1 MRALAFDKFKAV
13 GVLMAYSLIQGG
25 GAAPCFLSFLNVY
38 DYLIDGM
45 ASVQSEKWASLI
57 KEDSLRQSMETVKFS
72 LL

>member
-1 MRALAFDKFKAV
+1 MRALAFDKLKAV
-13 GVLMAYSLIQGG
+13 GVLKAYRG
-25 GAAPCFLSFLNVY
+25 GAAPCFLSLHVY

-72 LL
+72 LLCIM